1 MPFDSIIMG
10 GFRLRRLGAVFIPPK
25 GDPAMIRSVRSCRL
39 CAGLTLALLGAALAA
54 APARGQPARGEILT
68 ANPDSALAVAL
79 EALPGEPLA
88 LAEVLDAALQ
98 EASAARIAAAQL
110 DAAAGLARRE
120 RGAFDPELF
129 GRADWSGAD
138 TPQTSPFAGT
148 DILQSETS
156 VLEAGARMRLN
167 LGTEISASL
176 QSQRSTS
183 NSAYTALVPEYR
195 ATGALTVRQPL
206 LKGFGPAARADLLA
220 ADSGI
225 EGAANRLVGARL
237 AVQAEAEAA
246 YWRLYAAER
255 NHAVSI
261 LVRDRAAA
269 FLADT
274 RLRAEAGL
282 VGPSQVANA
291 EYFLAEAGQ
300 AVLDTSELLDAATDR
315 LARLIGR
322 RPSGD
327 RTRFRP
333 HDDPPRDFPL
343 VPQDSLVA
351 VALEHNPDLL
361 ALEQDLK
368 AMHAREAAARWD
380 ARPTLDLVGG
390 LGGGGLAGNAQDIS
404 FFGSEEPVQTQWG
417 GPRSESLKQVFR
429 RDFPTWNVGMV
440 FSLPLGGRE
449 GGGEH
454 DRLQAEVVR
463 LEEMVISARRL
474 LEEEVRAQH
483 RELAR
488 GNERL
493 ELATAGVE
501 ASYRQVEIGMIE
513 FRNGQ
518 STAFEVVRLAAD
530 LATAQQ
536 RYSAA
541 LVRTAG
547 AAAALRQITG
557 GRYPTTM
564 EQEY

>member
-1 MPFDSIIMG
+1 
-10 GFRLRRLGAVFIPPK
+10 
-25 GDPAMIRSVRSCRL
+25 MIRSVRSRRL
-39 CAGLTLALLGAALAA
+39 RAGLALALLGAAIAG
-54 APARGQPARGEILT
+54 APAGAQPSGGEILT
-68 ANPDSALAVAL
+68 ASPDSALAVAL
-79 EALPGEPLA
+79 ETLPGEPLV
-88 LAEVLDAALQ
+88 LAEVLEAALG
-98 EASAARIAAAQL
+98 EASVARIAAAQM

-129 GRADWSGAD
+129 GRAEWSGAD

-148 DILQSETS
+148 DILQTETS

-176 QSQRSTS
+176 QSQRFTS
-183 NSAYTALVPEYR
+183 NSAYTALAPEYR
-195 ATGALTVRQPL
+195 ATGALTLRQPL

-220 ADSGI
+220 ADRGL

-246 YWRLYAAER
+246 YWQLYAAER
-255 NHAVSI
+255 NHAVSV

-291 EYFLAEAGQ
+291 EYFLAEAEQ
-300 AVLDTSELLDAATDR
+300 AALDTSELLDAASDR
-315 LARLIGR
+315 LASLIGR

-327 RTRFRP
+327 RSRFRP
-333 HDDPPRDFPL
+333 HDDPPRDFPVL
-343 VPQDSLVA
+343 PQETLLA
-351 VALEHNPDLL
+351 AAFAHNPDLL
-361 ALEQDLK
+361 ALESDLK
-368 AMHAREAAARWD
+368 AMNAREAAARWD

-390 LGGGGLAGNAQDIS
+390 LGGGGLAGTAQDIY
-404 FFGSEEPVQTQWG
+404 FFGSEDPVQTQWG

-463 LEEMVISARRL
+463 MQEMVVSARRL
-474 LEEEVRAQH
+474 LEEQVRAQQ

-501 ASYRQVEIGMIE
+501 ASYKQVEIGMIE
-513 FRNGQ
+513 FRNGR

-541 LVRTAG
+541 LVRTAR
-547 AAAALRQITG
+547 AAAILRQLTG

-564 EQEY
+564 EQEN